1 MKNNLSI
8 LIFILC
14 LGNVTKAQ
22 NFVPNGYFEV
32 YDTCPGGISTYPI
45 NMNTNYAVPWQA
57 TGTPDYYDTCSN
69 TVPNTFACY
78 QQDCCGG
85 GGFFGIYA
93 FNRGATNNGGRE
105 YVSTQLADIL
115 KSGHK
120 YIASMYINRNSGF
133 DYAISSLGML
143 FTDTLTFLPWAP
155 QSDIPANPQVKN
167 NTIIYDTLNWI
178 LVQDTFI
185 LTANKNYLAI
195 GNFSSDSI
203 SDSTNA
209 GGTNINVHGSAYYF
223 IDGVSVY
230 EIDGTCNNYWDAGY
244 DKYIKA
250 GDSIRMGAI
259 NTDNST
265 YSWQNSLGGNTY
277 LRNNTDARPWS
288 KPQENVTYYVTKTC
302 PNNNVFTDTV
312 RVYVLPNIN
321 LGKDSVYCGHVNLP
335 IILDAGAGQG
345 YTYQWST
352 GATTQ
357 TIAVS
362 NSGTY
367 SVSVY
372 SYPLM
377 TGAKSTDGINLL
389 FLDSISPN
397 ILHDTDLCNSSQFP
411 IVLNAAV
418 VTVPGTYNS
427 YTWVGGHVGSQLTVN
442 NAGTYIVT
450 IWVKLNDGSNTLVCK
465 IKDTA
470 YVSVGCMGIQQL
482 EINNSRIYIFP
493 NPNNGNMYIAY
504 NLTENARLEIT
515 NVTGNIVGTYNM
527 PAANTTLQIKSNDL
541 SNGIYFYRVMCN
553 DAMIKLGKIV
563 IIQ

>member
-8 LIFILC
+8 LILILC
-14 LGNVTKAQ
+14 LGNVIKAQ
-22 NFVPNGYFEV
+22 NCVPNGYFDIS
-32 YDTCPGGISTYPI
+32 DTCPNNIGQITY
-45 NMNTNYAVPWQA
+45 A
-57 TGTPDYYDTCSN
+57 TGWHAAAYTPDYYNICAN
-69 TVPNTFACY
+69 TIPYNSRGY
-78 QQDCCGG
+78 QMDCCGG
-85 GGFFGIYA
+85 VGYAGIEVFGISP
-93 FNRGATNNGGRE
+93 TIIRE
-105 YVSTQLADIL
+105 YMQIKLIDTL

-120 YIASMYINRNSGF
+120 YLASMYINRSNDI
-133 DYAISSLGML
+133 DYAIATMGML
-143 FTDTLTFLPWAP
+143 FTDTVINLPYP
-155 QSDIPANPQVKN
+155 QGFINSSPQVKN
-167 NTIIYDTLNWI
+167 IVLLGDTLNWV
-178 LVQDTFI
+178 LVQDSFTAI
-185 LTANKNYLAI
+185 GTEDYLTI
-195 GNFSSDSI
+195 GNFTYDSLC
-203 SDSTNA
+203 DTVRV
-209 GGTNINVHGSAYYF
+209 GGNGTYSGFTYNYV
-223 IDGVSVY
+223 DGVSVY

-312 RVYVLPNIN
+312 RVYILPNIN

-377 TGAKSTDGINLL
+377 TGAKSTDEINLL

-411 IVLNAAV
+411 IVLNATV
-418 VTVPGTYNS
+418 VTIPGTYNS

-442 NAGTYIVT
+442 NAGTYVVT
-450 IWVKLNDGSNTLVCK
+450 VWVKLNDGSNTLVCK

-515 NVTGNIVGTYNM
+515 NVTGNIVGIYNM